1 MHMAMCGERWRNKW
15 RTESANA
22 TANAIIGTRGTE
34 NGEFGASSS
43 SFGTGNSADY
53 EFSQTLELH
62 GPKNQWVGNVVF
74 SDNHAETV
82 VSFFPSLIL
91 YNRTDSEAPRKDNI
105 YDAEFDDYPLLGD
118 EEASNDQWLI
128 LNGVSGIGQYT
139 AGELFYDPLV
149 D

>member
-1 MHMAMCGERWRNKW
+1 MALCGERWRNKW

-34 NGEFGASSS
+34 NGNFDDIQYSR
-43 SFGTGNSADY
+43 
-53 EFSQTLELH
+53 SQTLELH

-105 YDAEFDDYPLLGD
+105 YDAEFDDYPLLGTA
-118 EEASNDQWLI
+118 EASNDQWLI
-128 LNGVSGIGQYT
+128 LNGENGIGQYT